1 MTNTQS
7 KIIELDGYED
17 RVKISELSVKRWM
30 KEVNLSM
37 SVEEFLSDY
46 TYDDTES
53 IMRFLNMK

>member
-1 MTNTQS
+1 MTNTHA
-7 KIIELDGYED
+7 IRLEGYDGMLMLDE
-17 RVKISELSVKRWM
+17 STLQEWM

-37 SVEEFLSDY
+37 SVEEFLSNY